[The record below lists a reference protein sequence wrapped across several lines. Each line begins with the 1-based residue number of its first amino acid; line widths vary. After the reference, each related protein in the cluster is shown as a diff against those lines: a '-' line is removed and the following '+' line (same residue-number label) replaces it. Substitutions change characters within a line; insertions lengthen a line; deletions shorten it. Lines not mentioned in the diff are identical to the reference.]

1 MFCMPNRKQKQI
13 PKSHE
18 IRYQWLLSQGIEIS
32 RTPPSCPRA
41 LVAESHV
48 QASKQELIHL
58 IKQKAIQVVKIEKK
72 KKEDAVSNGEG
83 SASQ

>member
-32 RTPPSCPRA
+32 RTPPPPCPRS
-41 LVAESHV
+41 LRAEPHV
-48 QASKQELIHL
+48 REFKQELVRL
-58 IKQKAIQVVKIEKK
+58 IKQAEKK
-72 KKEDAVSNGEG
+72 KE
-83 SASQ
+83 